1 MGRHGFL
8 NMDKG
13 KKQKTQEAQKEQE
26 TGQPGVENCECLCGD
41 DLKKLKSEAP
51 KDATAAGSAVPPS
64 DAKEPQDY
72 YAQLVQL
79 KADFENYRKRMEK
92 ERPSLISWG
101 KSEAILKFL
110 PLYDL
115 LLAAHQH
122 IDKLQE
128 GAGTKQVED
137 VVKGLEMIFKEFS
150 KVFEEEG
157 IRPMEPVGKPYD
169 PMATEILGVVDG
181 DDSNDGLVTEE
192 LQKGFYYGDKVL
204 RPARVKIAKKKAPPP
219 AEETEKNAK

>member
-1 MGRHGFL
+1 
-8 NMDKG
+8 MDKS
-13 KKQKTQEAQKEQE
+13 KKHKVPEN
-26 TGQPGVENCECLCGD
+26 GQPSAENCECFCGD
-41 DLKKLKSEAP
+41 DLKTLKSEVA
-51 KDATAAGSAVPPS
+51 KKAAAGSAVPPVE
-64 DAKEPQDY
+64 AKESQDY
-72 YAQLVQL
+72 YGQLVQL

-101 KSEAILKFL
+101 KAEAIMKFL

-122 IDKLQE
+122 MGRLQE
-128 GAGTKQVED
+128 GSGVKQVDD

-150 KVFEEEG
+150 KVFEDEG

-204 RPARVKIAKKKAPPP
+204 RPARVKIAKKKTPPP
-219 AEETEKNAK
+219 AEEMEKNEK

>member
-1 MGRHGFL
+1 
-8 NMDKG
+8 MDKS
-13 KKQKTQEAQKEQE
+13 KKHKTQEAQKEQE
-26 TGQPGVENCECLCGD
+26 SGQPGVENCECFCGD
-41 DLKKLKSEAP
+41 DLKTLKSEAP
-51 KDATAAGSAVPPS
+51 KNAVATGNTVPPEGP
-64 DAKEPQDY
+64 KEQDY

-92 ERPSLISWG
+92 ERPSLINWG

-110 PLYDL
+110 PLYDML
-115 LLAAHQH
+115 LSAHQH
-122 IDKLQE
+122 VGKLQE
-128 GAGTKQVED
+128 GAEAKQVED
-137 VVKGLEMIFKEFS
+137 VIKGLEMIFKEFS

-181 DDSNDGLVTEE
+181 DDTNDGLVTEE

-204 RPARVKIAKKKAPPP
+204 RPARVKIAKKKVPPP
-219 AEETEKNAK
+219 AEEMGGDAK

>member
-1 MGRHGFL
+1 
-8 NMDKG
+8 MDKG
-13 KKQKTQEAQKEQE
+13 KKHKAQEAAKEQE
-26 TGQPGVENCECLCGD
+26 NGQPAVENCECVCGD
-41 DLKKLKSEAP
+41 DLKDLKLEVP
-51 KDATAAGSAVPPS
+51 KNAAAGGAVPAA
-64 DAKEPQDY
+64 DAKDPKEY

-101 KSEAILKFL
+101 KAEAILKFL

-122 IDKLQE
+122 MGKLQD

-181 DDSNDGLVTEE
+181 DDTNDGLVTEE
-192 LQKGFYYGDKVL
+192 LQKGFYYGDNVL
-204 RPARVKIAKKKAPPP
+204 RPARVKIAKKKAPS
-219 AEETEKNAK
+219 EEKTGESAK

>member
-1 MGRHGFL
+1 MK

-13 KKQKTQEAQKEQE
+13 KKNKAQEAQKERE
-26 TGQPGVENCECLCGD
+26 NGRPAVENCECVCGD
-41 DLKKLKSEAP
+41 DLKKPGPETP
-51 KDATAAGSAVPPS
+51 ENAASDNAVPPA

-101 KSEAILKFL
+101 KAEAILKFL

-122 IDKLQE
+122 MDNLQGVA
-128 GAGTKQVED
+128 GAKHLED

-150 KVFEEEG
+150 RVFEAEG

-169 PMATEILGVVDG
+169 PMATEILSVVDG

-192 LQKGFYYGDKVL
+192 LQKGFYYGDKIL
-204 RPARVKIAKKKAPPP
+204 RPARVKIAQKKAPAP
-219 AEETEKNAK
+219 EEEKGGNEK